1 MVRKHHSHLNPVSQ
15 GMANERMIWL
25 AHHIT
30 KSASTKRMQFLIETF
45 DSEDIRGWIE
55 ESLDLGAPV
64 VACLIE
70 RTHFSVI
77 VDITWGG
84 LVLFDSQD
92 TSWLPIN
99 RKAPLTDV
107 IDREGMIRVRLN
119 MPT

>member
-25 AHHIT
+25 AHHIA
-30 KSASTKRMQFLIETF
+30 KSASTKRMQFLVEAL

-55 ESLDLGAPV
+55 DSLDLGAPV
-64 VACLIE
+64 VACLIDRE
-70 RTHFSVI
+70 HFSVI
-77 VDITWGG
+77 IDMTLGG

-92 TSWLPIN
+92 TSWLPVN

-107 IDREGMIRVRLN
+107 IDREATIRVRLN
-119 MPT
+119 TQT